1 MTFKEKLAM
10 EHPEAI
16 SDEDFAGC
24 KDCPHAYGYDDG
36 ANGLC
41 VTNGIC
47 DNEKIND
54 ETCTK
59 CWNREMPEG
68 PNFKY
73 TGEPI
78 AKAVNVEQTDLG
90 VTITTLPYKP
100 QVKNEE
106 PRILDSG
113 DRTEFETGAVRDMR
127 EGKGRCDLL
136 PLDVVIDYIEEYIS
150 IPSAKPLYPIYD
162 FQQSGEPRTLL
173 RCLYLFAMD
182 RHGWNLNHSTMLL
195 EVAKHFEE
203 GAKKYGDNNWRK
215 GIPVRCYIDSAVR
228 HYLKYLRGDKDEP
241 HDRAFC
247 WNILCAIWTCKHMP
261 ELNDYRKEEENGK
274 S

>member
-16 SDEDFAGC
+16 DDGEFGGC
-24 KDCPHAYGYDDG
+24 FSCPHTYGYNDE
-36 ANGLC
+36 ANALC
-41 VTNGIC
+41 NTNGCC

-54 ETCTK
+54 ETCSE
-59 CWNREMPEG
+59 CWNREMPEDMTSLAEASK
-68 PNFKY
+68 NATEAFKNLAASI
-73 TGEPI
+73 GE
-78 AKAVNVEQTDLG
+78 A
-90 VTITTLPYKP
+90 
-100 QVKNEE
+100 E

-136 PLDVVIDYIEEYIS
+136 PLDVVAEYIELRKS
-150 IPSAKPLYPIYD
+150 DRDSAPIYHISR
-162 FQQSGEPRTLL
+162 FIEEKEIG
-173 RCLYLFAMD
+173 CLYAALDFFAAHYFGGEVPD
-182 RHGWNLNHSTMLL
+182 YTMLL

-215 GIPVRCYIDSAVR
+215 GIPVRCYIDSAIR

-261 ELNDYRKEEENGK
+261 ELNDYAKKEEGTNNA
-274 S
+274 